1 MKQDVKMNPRKMKL
15 YASASQKALGST
27 PMNKVVKIS
36 KKVKK

>member
-15 YASASQKALGST
+15 YAGTSQKPLGST